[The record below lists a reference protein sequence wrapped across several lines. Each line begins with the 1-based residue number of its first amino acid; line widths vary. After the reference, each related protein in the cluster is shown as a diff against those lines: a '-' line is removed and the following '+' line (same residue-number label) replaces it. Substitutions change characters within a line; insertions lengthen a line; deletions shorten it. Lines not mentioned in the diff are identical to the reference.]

1 MAIHLLQN
9 TWTAFNHMFDSIKE
23 GIPPLEQEEFTIG
36 QEEFPIRLNEFP
48 LGQGKF
54 PIEEEEF
61 PIEQEEFPVGQ
72 EDDVTTG
79 EVAPNNKYNKEI
91 IFLRSK
97 KVFWTE
103 GHARSHYLS

>member
-1 MAIHLLQN
+1 
-9 TWTAFNHMFDSIKE
+9 MFDSIKE